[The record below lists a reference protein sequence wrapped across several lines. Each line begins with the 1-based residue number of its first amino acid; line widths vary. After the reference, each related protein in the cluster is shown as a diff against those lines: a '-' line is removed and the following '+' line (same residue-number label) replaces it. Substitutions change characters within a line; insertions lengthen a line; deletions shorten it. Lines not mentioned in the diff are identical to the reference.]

1 MATVLMTSKA
11 DDYIRGIDLV
21 IESEQDSDDTT
32 GVEKVIKHLGLGI
45 DVALASEKGI
55 SHAVETKKEKVRKM
69 LRGGKL
75 SEARYVSGGSFEG
88 KLDNLPYLIVS
99 ISRAHVENLFSSVL
113 KKGSS
118 EKEKNHILKYIVA
131 YQIVKQ
137 LGTYY
142 TVLDKRGRDDLAYIY
157 GTANNFAYDIFGTLV
172 DEMRTKPEIW
182 EKVSQ
187 DAGVREID
195 SFCADLEKEAN

>member
-1 MATVLMTSKA
+1 M
-11 DDYIRGIDLV
+11 
-21 IESEQDSDDTT
+21 
-32 GVEKVIKHLGLGI
+32 
-45 DVALASEKGI
+45 
-55 SHAVETKKEKVRKM
+55 
-69 LRGGKL
+69 
-75 SEARYVSGGSFEG
+75 
-88 KLDNLPYLIVS
+88 
-99 ISRAHVENLFSSVL
+99 
-113 KKGSS
+113 
-118 EKEKNHILKYIVA
+118 KYIVA